1 MRKIDVLGIGIG
13 IFVAGGLV
21 YIVLQVAGLDNI
33 EAGIWSQL
41 LLVAGL
47 IGWVATY
54 ITRAAGN
61 KMTYTQ
67 QREAYEEAY
76 FKKRL
81 EELTPEELARV
92 QAEID
97 QERSQTK

>member
-13 IFVAGGLV
+13 VFVAGGLV
-21 YIVLQVAGLDNI
+21 YVVLQVVGLDNL

-47 IGWVATY
+47 IGWIATY
-54 ITRAAGN
+54 ITRAASN
-61 KMTYTQ
+61 KMTYHQ
-67 QREAYEEAY
+67 QREAYEQAY
-76 FKKRL
+76 FKKRID
-81 EELTPEELARV
+81 ELTPEQLANI

-97 QERSQTK
+97 QEKSQTK

>member
-1 MRKIDVLGIGIG
+1 MG
-13 IFVAGGLV
+13 AC
-21 YIVLQVAGLDNI
+21 
-33 EAGIWSQL
+33 
-41 LLVAGL
+41 L
-47 IGWVATY
+47 ICLVATY
-54 ITRAAGN
+54 INRTAGN
-61 KMTYTQ
+61 KITYHQ
-67 QREAYEEAY
+67 AREGYEEAY